1 MKETEN
7 RPAENRMFIDVST
20 IEQIADFSRR
30 RNWDQFHTP
39 KDLAI
44 SVSLEAAELL
54 ECFQWSGADMQVF
67 EKSERIAEEVADVLI
82 YALRLCQVL
91 GVNPDDIIRNKI
103 QLNDRKYP
111 EDKAYGNARK
121 YTELDSSTDEGAQ
134 S

>member
-1 MKETEN
+1 MKKTEN
-7 RPAENRMFIDVST
+7 RPGESHMFIDTST
-20 IEQIADFSRR
+20 IEQIADFSRK

-67 EKSERIAEEVADVLI
+67 EKNDRIVEEVADVLI
-82 YALRLCQVL
+82 YVIRLCQVL
-91 GVNPDDIIRNKI
+91 GVNPDEIIRGKI
-103 QLNDRKYP
+103 LKNDIKYP
-111 EDKAYGNARK
+111 TNKAYGNARK
-121 YTELDSSTDEGAQ
+121 YTEFDSKPDEGAQ